1 MSRYQHLEA
10 ELVHNTVDRLRLR
23 IRARFGERGLTN
35 VAGELASL
43 VKQVAEETEAS
54 HARLRR
60 ATMVAWV
67 AAVVLIVATLGLF
80 AWATHDARAD
90 APDST
95 FEWLPLLESGINDLI
110 FVGLAVLFLVTAPE
124 RLERARLL
132 AVLHRLRSLAH
143 VIDMHQLAKDPEQL
157 RPEYVAT
164 DESLLHHLDAEGLH
178 HYFDYCSELLSL
190 VAKTAAL
197 SAEHTSDSV
206 VLDTVSTLETMTAN
220 LSASIWQK
228 IQLLPR

>member
-1 MSRYQHLEA
+1 MTPDTGRYQNLDA
-10 ELVHNTVDRLRLR
+10 AKVRATVDKLRGR
-23 IRARFGERGLTN
+23 ISARFGARGLTN
-35 VAGELASL
+35 VADELSGL
-43 VKQVAEETEAS
+43 VQQVADETSAS
-54 HARLRR
+54 HVRLRR
-60 ATMVAWV
+60 ATAVAWT
-67 AAVVLIVATLGLF
+67 AAGVLILGTLALF
-80 AWATHDARAD
+80 VWATHDARTD

-110 FVGLAVLFLVTAPE
+110 FVGLAVLFLVSAPE
-124 RLERARLL
+124 RRERARLL

-143 VIDMHQLAKDPEQL
+143 VIDMHQLAKNPEQA
-157 RPEYVAT
+157 PIESDS
-164 DESLLHHLDAEGLH
+164 DELDAAQLH

>member
-1 MSRYQHLEA
+1 MTPDTGRYQNLDA
-10 ELVHNTVDRLRLR
+10 SKVRATVDKLKGR
-23 IRARFGERGLTN
+23 IAARFGARGLTN
-35 VAGELASL
+35 VADELAGL
-43 VKQVAEETEAS
+43 VKQVAQETEAS

-60 ATMVAWV
+60 AALVAWG
-67 AAVVLIVATLGLF
+67 AAVVLIVATLCLF
-80 AWATHDARAD
+80 AWATHDARTD

-143 VIDMHQLAKDPEQL
+143 VIDMHQLAKNPEQA
-157 RPEYVAT
+157 PVEGDG
-164 DESLLHHLDAEGLH
+164 DELSAEQLH

-197 SAEHTSDSV
+197 TAEHTSDSV